1 MRWRSLEGGLGREKW
16 VREREAARLRANSNR
31 EVLHVVSTCAMAAPS
46 WVGRRGMEESG
57 RGEPHQ
63 SQTSINRSPVTWS
76 HMQKSADRYRHWPI
90 QWITGV
96 CSLTLSSS
104 VRWDPALL
112 YVPIAV
118 TEIFSPKKLPVVY
131 YDVIGAVSL
140 FIARGCTTWSP
151 RTSPLPCCPIQGR
164 STYVWAQ
171 PDKNTKKLQSLSYG
185 PFKGPENDATRGF
198 SEKRFLPTISALQG
212 HGSPKLH
219 LVPQPTLLAGCP
231 FLCVR
236 YHQCTL
242 PLLWSHKDCVSRV
255 IG

>member
-1 MRWRSLEGGLGREKW
+1 VRWRSLEGGLGREKW

-63 SQTSINRSPVTWS
+63 SQTSINRSPVTRS

-118 TEIFSPKKLPVVY
+118 TEIFSPKKLPQ
-131 YDVIGAVSL
+131 L
-140 FIARGCTTWSP
+140 CTTMSSVLCRCLLHEVARHGHRAHP
-151 RTSPLPCCPIQGR
+151 LCLVVPYRGEARTSGR
-164 STYVWAQ
+164 
-171 PDKNTKKLQSLSYG
+171 NLTKTQKS
-185 PFKGPENDATRGF
+185 
-198 SEKRFLPTISALQG
+198 
-212 HGSPKLH
+212 
-219 LVPQPTLLAGCP
+219 
-231 FLCVR
+231 
-236 YHQCTL
+236 
-242 PLLWSHKDCVSRV
+242 
-255 IG
+255 